1 MLVELRIRSDE
12 VRKNEV
18 GLLVGFLF
26 KRVMLC
32 FVDDFLD
39 VDLLSFHN
47 DKIRHFSVG
56 LENWVL

>member
-1 MLVELRIRSDE
+1 MKLEKS
-12 VRKNEV
+12 EV

-26 KRVMLC
+26 KRVVLC

-47 DKIRHFSVG
+47 DKIRHFLVG
-56 LENWVL
+56 F